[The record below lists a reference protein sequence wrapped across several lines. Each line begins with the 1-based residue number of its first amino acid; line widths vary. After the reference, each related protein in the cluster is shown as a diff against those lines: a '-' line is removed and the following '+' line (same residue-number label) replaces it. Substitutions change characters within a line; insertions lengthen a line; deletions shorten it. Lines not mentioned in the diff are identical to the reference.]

1 MTPISWIN
9 AVVGKPWVDRAGGP
23 DAFDCWGLVVDS
35 YRRID
40 GVEIEPVAGYDAGE
54 PIETAGASE
63 QSSGRW
69 VELTGPKH
77 GAVFCCYSPAGNME
91 HVGRI
96 LLAVGAGLLCL
107 HARGKDGKGAV
118 AADPVRLIQRAYH
131 SVKYFERVA

>member
-9 AVVGKPWVDRAGGP
+9 AVVGKPWVDRADGP

-40 GVEIEPVAGYDAGE
+40 GVEIEPVAGYGTGE

-69 VELTGPKH
+69 VEL
-77 GAVFCCYSPAGNME
+77 A
-91 HVGRI
+91 
-96 LLAVGAGLLCL
+96 
-107 HARGKDGKGAV
+107 
-118 AADPVRLIQRAYH
+118 
-131 SVKYFERVA
+131 